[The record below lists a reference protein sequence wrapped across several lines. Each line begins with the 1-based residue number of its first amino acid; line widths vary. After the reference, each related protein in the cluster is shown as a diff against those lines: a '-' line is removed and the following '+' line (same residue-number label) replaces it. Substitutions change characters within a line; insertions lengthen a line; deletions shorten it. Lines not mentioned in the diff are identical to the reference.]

1 MMVFW
6 NQKQLILY
14 NIYIGCY
21 LLSCSI
27 YALGNFLRQIDFF
40 IFFFFLLNLKSF
52 LFFVA
57 FIPLRYTCR
66 PHMNVFGLWEGAGE
80 SGENPWTFLAVR

>member
-21 LLSCSI
+21 LLSCII
-27 YALGNFLRQIDFF
+27 YALANFLRQIDFF
-40 IFFFFLLNLKSF
+40 ILFLFLLNLKSKK
-52 LFFVA
+52 
-57 FIPLRYTCR
+57 I
-66 PHMNVFGLWEGAGE
+66 
-80 SGENPWTFLAVR
+80 